1 MHHLGIL
8 FLILAFWTI
17 SSASAASHGEIS
29 YAEHCGDTVPE
40 SEATA
45 LVVKHFDHISF
56 RNGYFS
62 GGAGLFSQVDTSAV
76 FAPPSVNFQTKSL
89 HKTEKNG
96 TLRIQAAMTLFG
108 ASQNQRQHWRRFSPH
123 AVVEEAT
130 FEDLAGFW
138 SESTGKVCMVGRGV
152 YSDGQGKSFLLSA
165 VLILNLPTVS
175 NLNTTLIDGEVEI
188 LNRVGQPNNFGS
200 NSITVL
206 AYYAPNPYHFTIF
219 PQATSSCSAVKI
231 EEDSSEIEPARAC
244 PFLFNQVFRIDY
256 KNSADCAEGSCRPL
270 GKSLWFTPR
279 FLSLN
284 QIFCLENGSINFYLD
299 FSNSSSYPYD
309 MPMRPERSLV
319 GEAYWDRQRKQ
330 FCLLTCRVINAD
342 SPEHPHV
349 GACDVG
355 LTLWFPTV
363 MTLKERS
370 DVVGRIWSNK
380 DKIDAEYFDMASIHS
395 LNDGWN
401 RIHGLKYNYTE
412 ADSVG
417 NSCSNRITTSSES
430 GHQVYPGPKSLGGVR
445 LGINMNDAKG
455 KRTWREANFLSVGDS
470 VFEYHYRR
478 KSGIRSSG
486 AANTSIWNV
495 GFEITKRS
503 NPFDDDFEINE
514 LAAEGVY
521 NSATGRFCM
530 KGCRYPKQ
538 PGQVAARGDDG
549 GVRPS
554 PATCAIG
561 DVADHFVATDPSSP
575 DDGFDRS
582 RKESL
587 VGRLLP
593 AGGEGERFFPCA
605 AAESP
610 KTRTS
615 PPPLLWPG
623 GALSPFSRTGS
634 SFDFSVN
641 NDEVHL
647 DGTIRS
653 TRIQSQPLYF
663 DTIRISSSNNMGGR
677 EIDRSVWRMDVE
689 LIMVIITLT
698 FSCICIALQIFHV
711 KKQPHIL
718 PSVSITMLLVLV
730 LGYAIPLV
738 LNFEALFMHQT
749 KWISAHKVIVRM
761 ISIIALF
768 LSLRL
773 AQLAWSSRS
782 SAEDNRESW
791 VQERHAL
798 KWCLPL
804 YAAGALL
811 AWLMSSEWAV
821 LISYSG
827 FVLDGFLLPQIVFN
841 MAQQSKGKVLTPFFY
856 VGIVVTRALPHL
868 YDVYRSRS
876 YVAIHSTNIYGSEEW
891 DFYSTAWDIIIP
903 CEGLLLASIVY
914 LQQRFGSECLVP
926 KRLRMQV
933 YQHEEVIGAAI

>member
-8 FLILAFWTI
+8 FLILAFCTV

-76 FAPPSVNFQTKSL
+76 FAPPSVNFRTKSL
-89 HKTEKNG
+89 HKTKKNG
-96 TLRIQAAMTLFG
+96 TFRIQAAMTLIG
-108 ASQNQRQHWRRFSPH
+108 ASQNRTQRSLRRRRSHRSPH

-130 FEDLAGFW
+130 FDDLAGFW

-152 YSDGQGKSFLLSA
+152 YSDAKGKSLLLSA
-165 VLILNLPTVS
+165 VLILNFPTVS
-175 NLNTTLIDGEVEI
+175 NLNTSLIDGEVEI
-188 LNRVGQPNNFGS
+188 LNRVGAPSNFS
-200 NSITVL
+200 SIKVL

-219 PQATSSCSAVKI
+219 PQATSSCPTVKI
-231 EEDSSEIEPARAC
+231 DQEDSLEIEPAIAC
-244 PFLFNQVFRIDY
+244 AFLSARVFRIDY
-256 KNSADCAEGSCRPL
+256 KNSADCPEGSCRPL
-270 GKSLWFTPR
+270 GKSLGFTPR

-284 QIFCLENGSINFYLD
+284 RVFCLENGSINFNLY
-299 FSNSSSYPYD
+299 FSNSSSYSYD

-330 FCLLTCRVINAD
+330 FCLLACRVINAD
-342 SPEHPHV
+342 LPEHPHV

-370 DVVGRIWSNK
+370 GVVGRIWSNK
-380 DKIDAEYFDMASIHS
+380 DKKDVEYFDMASIHS

-412 ADSVG
+412 VDSVR
-417 NSCSNRITTSSES
+417 NSCSNGIATSSKS

-445 LGINMNDAKG
+445 LDINMKDSKG

-470 VFEYHYRR
+470 VFEYDYRR
-478 KSGIRSSG
+478 TSDIRSSG
-486 AANTSIWNV
+486 AADTSIRNV
-495 GFEITKRS
+495 GFEITNRW
-503 NPFDDDFEINE
+503 NPFDDDDFEINE

-521 NSATGRFCM
+521 DSATGRICM
-530 KGCRYPKQ
+530 KGYRYPKQ
-538 PGQVAARGDDG
+538 LGQNDTLDY
-549 GVRPS
+549 
-554 PATCAIG
+554 
-561 DVADHFVATDPSSP
+561 
-575 DDGFDRS
+575 
-582 RKESL
+582 ESIDCEIL
-587 VGRLLP
+587 ISIQLAP
-593 AGGEGERFFPCA
+593 IDE
-605 AAESP
+605 
-610 KTRTS
+610 
-615 PPPLLWPG
+615 
-623 GALSPFSRTGS
+623 
-634 SFDFSVN
+634 D
-641 NDEVHL
+641 DEVRL
-647 DGTIRS
+647 DGTINS

-663 DTIRISSSNNMGGR
+663 DTINISSSNNMGGR
-677 EIDRSVWRMDVE
+677 EIDRSVWRMDAE

-730 LGYAIPLV
+730 LGYTIPLV
-738 LNFEALFMHQT
+738 LNVEALLFTNQT
-749 KWISAHKVIVRM
+749 NGSAMLLRRRSRWISANEVIVRM
-761 ISIIALF
+761 ISIVALF

-782 SAEDNRESW
+782 SAAEDNRKLW
-791 VQERHAL
+791 VQERRAL

-811 AWLMSSEWAV
+811 AWLRSSEWAV

-914 LQQRFGSECLVP
+914 LQQRLGGECLVP
-926 KRLRMQV
+926 KRLRMRV
-933 YQHEEVIGAAI
+933 YQYEEVTGATI

>member
-8 FLILAFWTI
+8 FLILAFCTI

-108 ASQNQRQHWRRFSPH
+108 ASQNQRQHRRRFSPH

-152 YSDGQGKSFLLSA
+152 YSDGQGKSLLLSA
-165 VLILNLPTVS
+165 VLILNFPTGS
-175 NLNTTLIDGEVEI
+175 NLNTSLIDGEVEI
-188 LNRVGQPNNFGS
+188 LNRVGEPNNIGS

-244 PFLFNQVFRIDY
+244 AFLFTQVFRIDY
-256 KNSADCAEGSCRPL
+256 KNSADCAEDSCRPL
-270 GKSLWFTPR
+270 GKSLGFTPR

-342 SPEHPHV
+342 LPEHPHV

-380 DKIDAEYFDMASIHS
+380 DKKDAEYFDMASIHS

-455 KRTWREANFLSVGDS
+455 KRTWREANFMSVGDS
-470 VFEYHYRR
+470 VFEHHYRR

-538 PGQVAARGDDG
+538 PGQYGTLDYESIDCEILV
-549 GVRPS
+549 S
-554 PATCAIG
+554 IQL
-561 DVADHFVATDPSSP
+561 AD
-575 DDGFDRS
+575 
-582 RKESL
+582 
-587 VGRLLP
+587 LLD
-593 AGGEGERFFPCA
+593 E
-605 AAESP
+605 
-610 KTRTS
+610 
-615 PPPLLWPG
+615 
-623 GALSPFSRTGS
+623 
-634 SFDFSVN
+634 D
-641 NDEVHL
+641 DEVHL

-677 EIDRSVWRMDVE
+677 EIDRSVWRMDAE

-730 LGYAIPLV
+730 LGYTIPL
-738 LNFEALFMHQT
+738 LFANQT
-749 KWISAHKVIVRM
+749 SGSAMLLWTRNWWISAHEVIVRM

-768 LSLRL
+768 LSLSL

-782 SAEDNRESW
+782 SAAEDNRKLW
-791 VQERHAL
+791 VQERRVL

-811 AWLMSSEWAV
+811 AWLMSFESAA

-827 FVLDGFLLPQIVFN
+827 FVLNGFLLPQIVFN

-933 YQHEEVIGAAI
+933 YQH